1 MLMLL
6 FASGVQASGCYE
18 SIISFGDSLADTGNL
33 LHLLRSNGHF
43 VSSAA
48 AAFPYGETF
57 FHRPTGR
64 YSDGRLIIDFIA
76 MDPSSLAAMGIEDP
90 FGSDASLGTQLNW
103 FKEMLQ
109 TFCNT
114 PSAMDPSSLGA
125 AWGLKD
131 PFGFRML
138 LGTQLNWF
146 NEMLQTILQTPY
158 LIGGNDYNGAFWQ
171 GIPIEEIK
179 PLVPKVI
186 ATIASAINE
195 VIEFGAETL
204 VVPGNLPIGCSPS
217 YLTYFMSSH
226 ESYYDSK
233 TGCLNWLNEFAEY
246 HNKLLQETLNRLRE
260 LHPHATII
268 YADYYNAAME
278 LYNSPSKF
286 GFYST
291 ISACCGVGGPYNYN
305 NNVGCKVPE
314 SSVCEHPSSYV
325 SWDGIHLTEAAY
337 KWIAHGLLKGTYMTP
352 RISDACILKGP
363 TISHSRSVAFS
374 VAMDEPKLCPITS
387 AHPDWSPAAI
397 KSAII
402 TTSDTT
408 NLGNNKIEDE
418 RGVPADIFTV
428 GAGQVNPSR
437 ANDPGLVYDV
447 APEDYVLYL
456 CGLGYTDK
464 QVSLILRRNV
474 TCSTS
479 IQEAELNYPSFSLN
493 LVNTTST
500 SGSQTY
506 TRTVTNV
513 GEASSSYTVEILS
526 PDGVSVTVEPST
538 LSFSELNQKASYQVT
553 FSRSASPANATV
565 VQGYLK
571 WSSSSYVVRS
581 PIAALL
587 NNLEV

>member
-1 MLMLL
+1 MDSSMKVICMLMLL

-43 VSSAA
+43 VSSA

-114 PSAMDPSSLGA
+114 PSECKKYLQSSLV
-125 AWGLKD
+125 
-131 PFGFRML
+131 F
-138 LGTQLNWF
+138 LG
-146 NEMLQTILQTPY
+146 E
-158 LIGGNDYNGAFWQ
+158 IGGNDYNGAFWQ

-217 YLTYFMSSH
+217 YLTYFLSSN

-260 LHPHATII
+260 IHPHATII

-286 GFYST
+286 GFNSS

-305 NNVGCKVPE
+305 SSVGCKVPE

-352 RISDACILKGP
+352 RNSDACILKGP
-363 TISHSRSVAFS
+363 TA
-374 VAMDEPKLCPITS
+374 
-387 AHPDWSPAAI
+387 
-397 KSAII
+397 
-402 TTSDTT
+402 
-408 NLGNNKIEDE
+408 
-418 RGVPADIFTV
+418 
-428 GAGQVNPSR
+428 
-437 ANDPGLVYDV
+437 
-447 APEDYVLYL
+447 
-456 CGLGYTDK
+456 
-464 QVSLILRRNV
+464 
-474 TCSTS
+474 
-479 IQEAELNYPSFSLN
+479 
-493 LVNTTST
+493 
-500 SGSQTY
+500 QTM
-506 TRTVTNV
+506 
-513 GEASSSYTVEILS
+513 
-526 PDGVSVTVEPST
+526 
-538 LSFSELNQKASYQVT
+538 KA
-553 FSRSASPANATV
+553 
-565 VQGYLK
+565 
-571 WSSSSYVVRS
+571 
-581 PIAALL
+581 
-587 NNLEV
+587 